1 MEIDIFLKWKSYF
14 HLIFDRYR
22 FLAACIYAL
31 NITSISEAW
40 GWLDRGDLS
49 QSIAKESISHLT
61 IEEAEDAERCFVVQ
75 LLFVIGI
82 DMGWD
87 EIRLFLRIQAESV

>member
-1 MEIDIFLKWKSYF
+1 MRLEGD
-14 HLIFDRYR
+14 
-22 FLAACIYAL
+22 
-31 NITSISEAW
+31 SIVW
-40 GWLDRGDLS
+40 DLS

-75 LLFVIGI
+75 RLFVIGI

-87 EIRLFLRIQAESV
+87 EIRLFLRIQAESDGAWSFSNGGFIFAKNTER

>member
-31 NITSISEAW
+31 NITSISE
-40 GWLDRGDLS
+40 GDLIVGDLS